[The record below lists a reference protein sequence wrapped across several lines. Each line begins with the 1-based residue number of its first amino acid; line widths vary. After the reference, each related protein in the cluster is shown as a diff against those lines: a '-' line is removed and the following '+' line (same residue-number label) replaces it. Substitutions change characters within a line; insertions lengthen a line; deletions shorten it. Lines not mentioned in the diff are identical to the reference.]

1 MTEESIQG
9 LLKDYLYLFSGLV
22 ARLTLRLP
30 KQHGIIKVNSD
41 NPVVGYGEEVM
52 LDFRRY
58 ITHPFF
64 IKKRPF
70 LELCILWGNA
80 LETRAPVHVMG
91 FVTSVPMVI
100 Y

>member
-1 MTEESIQG
+1 
-9 LLKDYLYLFSGLV
+9 
-22 ARLTLRLP
+22 LP

-64 IKKRPF
+64 TKKRLRLGIVTFVGKCPR
-70 LELCILWGNA
+70 NA
-80 LETRAPVHVMG
+80 PTGTRPRP
-91 FVTSVPMVI
+91 VTSLPMVI

>member
-1 MTEESIQG
+1 MTEESIHG

-52 LDFRRY
+52 LDF
-58 ITHPFF
+58 
-64 IKKRPF
+64 
-70 LELCILWGNA
+70 
-80 LETRAPVHVMG
+80 
-91 FVTSVPMVI
+91 
-100 Y
+100 

>member
-9 LLKDYLYLFSGLV
+9 LLKDYLYLFRGLV
-22 ARLTLRLP
+22 VRLSLRQP

-52 LDFRRY
+52 LDFRRD

-64 IKKRPF
+64 TKKRP
-70 LELCILWGNA
+70 LLGKVDLVGKCPRNEG
-80 LETRAPVHVMG
+80 PVHG
-91 FVTSVPMVI
+91 SR
-100 Y
+100 